1 MVLIKIFLC
10 LACWHAQAFNAYT
23 VSASSLYSRVPH
35 VLDSYSDSSSDS
47 EAEAIKS
54 VLCGSFARSKD
65 DQQTRALNSILKRV
79 FYNLP
84 SSYHKPL
91 LKNILDYARENG
103 VMVDATH
110 ALASDT
116 VLPSTINK
124 VLSHVGSTV
133 FLKKKRIFRKF
144 NFKE

>member
-1 MVLIKIFLC
+1 MVLMKILFYLC
-10 LACWHAQAFNAYT
+10 TCQLKAFNAYT
-23 VSASSLYSRVPH
+23 VSVSTLYSRAPH

-47 EAEAIKS
+47 DAEVIKS

-65 DQQTRALNSILKRV
+65 DQQSNALNSMLKRV
-79 FYNLP
+79 FFNLP

-103 VMVDATH
+103 VMVDATD
-110 ALASDT
+110 ALASDNIA
-116 VLPSTINK
+116 PSTIAK

-133 FLKKKRIFRKF
+133 FIKKK
-144 NFKE
+144 NF